1 MIKFTTELLGNVVIK
16 FRHFLPDIEIPAQNN
31 SLTSMVRAIK
41 LTQGQTLCQLQLGVE
56 SSEDGLLS
64 VEVEF
69 YGRAFTHPNDNY
81 KKEIGRVLSL
91 TRAVD
96 EAVKSGTITAAA
108 AREVM
113 AGYYS
118 RSKKK

>member
-56 SSEDGLLS
+56 NNVAD
-64 VEVEF
+64 VEF
-69 YGRAFTHPNDNY
+69 YGQAFTHPNDNY
-81 KKEIGRVLSL
+81 KKETGRVLSL
-91 TRAVD
+91 TRAIE
-96 EAVKSGTITAAA
+96 EAVKSGCITAAA
-108 AREVM
+108 SRDIMV
-113 AGYYS
+113 GYYS

>member
-1 MIKFTTELLGNVVIK
+1 
-16 FRHFLPDIEIPAQNN
+16 
-31 SLTSMVRAIK
+31 MVRAIK

-56 SSEDGLLS
+56 SNEDGLLS

-69 YGRAFTHPNDNY
+69 YGRALTHPNDNY

-118 RSKKK
+118 RGKKK